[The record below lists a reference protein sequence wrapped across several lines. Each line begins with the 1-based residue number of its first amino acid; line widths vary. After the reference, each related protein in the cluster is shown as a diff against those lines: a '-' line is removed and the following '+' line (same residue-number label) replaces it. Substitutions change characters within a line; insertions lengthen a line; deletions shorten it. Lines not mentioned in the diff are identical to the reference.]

1 MLFLDFI
8 INDIK
13 PLQLSDT
20 VAYAKELIASNTLS
34 HIPVVTDK
42 KLIAMLSEADIQTI
56 DDAYATMAD
65 LEYLYN
71 SFTVSVT
78 ANWFEAIKTFGEN
91 DANIIPVLSKEQE
104 YLGYYELMDFISLL
118 NDMPLMEH
126 FGKTIIISKALND
139 YSISEIAQIIES
151 ENGKILGLFISK
163 LTEDKA
169 YITIKLATE
178 QLNAILNDFRR
189 YEYHIISDNVDDK
202 YIQDLKERSDY
213 LTRFFEL

>member
-34 HIPVVTDK
+34 HIPIVTDK

>member
-34 HIPVVTDK
+34 HIPIVTDK
-42 KLIAMLSEADIQTI
+42 KLIAMLSETDIQTI